1 MEKEYIRQIIGIAAI
16 IIGILLF
23 IYPQMVGYLVGVFLL
38 AYGIVELI
46 K

>member
-1 MEKEYIRQIIGIAAI
+1 MDRENIRQIIGIAAI

-23 IYPQMVGYLVGVFLL
+23 IYPQLVGYLVGVFLL